1 MKKYIAILFLLMLSA
16 TTFAH
21 YDESEINVY
30 DVSEEMSYKQKLKN
44 EFHERRAKGL
54 PHGTYDTDVLGEY
67 YSWLIDRQ
75 KEGKSLQGLPARSR
89 ERILKENMTRK
100 SE

>member
-1 MKKYIAILFLLMLSA
+1 MKKYIAILFLLMLSSP
-16 TTFAH
+16 TFAH

-30 DVSEEMSYKQKLKN
+30 DVSEEMAYKQKLKN
-44 EFHERRAKGL
+44 EFHERKAKGL

-75 KEGKSLQGLPARSR
+75 KEGKSLQGLPARTR

>member
-1 MKKYIAILFLLMLSA
+1 MKKLLIIFSLLCLIVPVYA
-16 TTFAH
+16 TEF
-21 YDESEINVY
+21 Y
-30 DVSEEMSYKQKLKN
+30 DVSEEMAYKQKLKN

-89 ERILKENMTRK
+89 ERILKENMTKK